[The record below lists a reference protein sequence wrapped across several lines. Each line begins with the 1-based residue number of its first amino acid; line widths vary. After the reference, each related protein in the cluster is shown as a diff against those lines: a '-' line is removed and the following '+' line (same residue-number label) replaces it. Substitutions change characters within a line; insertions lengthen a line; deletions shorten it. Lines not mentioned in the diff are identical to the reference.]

1 MGISLTISRH
11 GIRRSVVPP
20 DLLSDCAASAEQPY
34 EEVRTMARVLRVAEI
49 ETDGVVRLHGELLD
63 WRSGLKSAL
72 NFSGGD
78 SYYFD
83 RQLSLNRLS
92 SFRRT
97 S

>member
-1 MGISLTISRH
+1 
-11 GIRRSVVPP
+11 
-20 DLLSDCAASAEQPY
+20 
-34 EEVRTMARVLRVAEI
+34 MARVLRVAEI
-49 ETDGVVRLHGELLD
+49 ETDGVVRLHGERLD

-72 NFSGGD
+72 NFSVAD